1 MLFIYLKQV
10 QWAKSNMTSVWTSD
24 GSGEPTILWTAF
36 TGVELLKLDP
46 FMLRRRLSVWSA
58 AAAAAAATLTA
69 GTPAAP
75 ALARAQRQLNILVG
89 LVRQ

>member
-1 MLFIYLKQV
+1 MGKKQ
-10 QWAKSNMTSVWTSD
+10 QEEWTSD
-24 GSGEPTILWTAF
+24 GSGEPAILWTAF

-46 FMLRRRLSVWSA
+46 FMLRGRLSVWS
-58 AAAAAAATLTA
+58 AAATLTA

>member
-10 QWAKSNMTSVWTSD
+10 QWAKSNKKSVWTSD
-24 GSGEPTILWTAF
+24 GSGEPAILWTAF

-46 FMLRRRLSVWSA
+46 FMLRGRLSVWS
-58 AAAAAAATLTA
+58 AAAAAATLTA